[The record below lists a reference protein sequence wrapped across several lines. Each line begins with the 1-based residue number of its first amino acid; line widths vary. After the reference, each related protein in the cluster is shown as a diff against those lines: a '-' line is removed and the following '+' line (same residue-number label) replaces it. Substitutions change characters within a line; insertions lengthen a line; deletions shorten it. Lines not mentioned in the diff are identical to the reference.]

1 MKNILI
7 TGGAGFIG
15 SHLVKRFVHNY
26 PDYNIYNI
34 DNLTYAGSLKNVK
47 EIENKKNYFFL
58 KLDIN
63 NHKEILKL
71 FKDKKISDVI
81 HLAAESHVD
90 RSIESSFEFA
100 KTNVL
105 GTLSLLEAC
114 KKSWNLTSQNNFFYH
129 ISTDEVYG
137 SLNKEDCP
145 FTEASNFAPSSPYS
159 ASKASSDLLVE
170 AWGKTYD
177 LRYLITN
184 CSNNFGPRQFCEKLV
199 PKVILNC
206 INKEKIPIYGSGLN
220 IRDWLF
226 VGDHIDAILSLYD
239 KGLFI
244 NDRFNIG
251 GGHEV
256 TNIEMVKAILQI
268 LDKKYGFKDSEQL
281 IEYVKDRK
289 GHDFRYSIDSAK
301 LETATGWKPATSFNQ
316 QLEITVKWYVE
327 NSDWWSG

>member
-137 SLNKEDCP
+137 SLGLEGSFNEKTKYDP
-145 FTEASNFAPSSPYS
+145 NSPYS
-159 ASKASSDLLVE
+159 ASKASSDHFVR
-170 AWGKTYD
+170 AYNKTYG
-177 LRYLITN
+177 LPILISN
-184 CSNNFGPRQFCEKLV
+184 CSNNYGPFQHNEKLI
-199 PKVILNC
+199 PNI
-206 INKEKIPIYGSGLN
+206 INSLLKGRKIPIYGDGKN

-226 VGDHIDAILSLYD
+226 VDDHCDAIELIFT
-239 KGLFI
+239 KGK
-244 NDRFNIG
+244 NGETYNIG
-251 GGHEV
+251 GGYEIS
-256 TNIEMVKAILQI
+256 NIDLA
-268 LDKKYGFKDSEQL
+268 QL
-281 IEYVKDRK
+281 IIKIFDKIKLNPSGLSEDLIEFVNDRP
-289 GHDFRYSIDSAK
+289 GHDFRYSIDFSK
-301 LETATGWKPATSFNQ
+301 IKNSLGWKPKTNFEEGILKTINYY
-316 QLEITVKWYVE
+316 LKII
-327 NSDWWSG
+327 NN

>member
-137 SLNKEDCP
+137 SLGLEGSFNEKTKYDP
-145 FTEASNFAPSSPYS
+145 NSPYS
-159 ASKASSDLLVE
+159 ASKASSDHFVR
-170 AWGKTYD
+170 AYNKTYG
-177 LRYLITN
+177 LPILISN
-184 CSNNFGPRQFCEKLV
+184 CSNNYGPFQHNEKLI
-199 PKVILNC
+199 PNI
-206 INKEKIPIYGSGLN
+206 INSLLKGRKIPIYGDGKN

-226 VGDHIDAILSLYD
+226 VDDHCDAIELIFT
-239 KGLFI
+239 KGK
-244 NDRFNIG
+244 NGETYNIG
-251 GGHEV
+251 GGYEIS
-256 TNIEMVKAILQI
+256 NIDLA
-268 LDKKYGFKDSEQL
+268 QL
-281 IEYVKDRK
+281 IIKIFDKIKLNPSGLSKNLIEFVNDRP
-289 GHDFRYSIDSAK
+289 GHDFRYSIDFSK
-301 LETATGWKPATSFNQ
+301 IKNSLGWKPKTNFEEGILKTINYYLKSINH
-316 QLEITVKWYVE
+316 
-327 NSDWWSG
+327 

>member
-26 PDYNIYNI
+26 PDYNIYNV

-58 KLDIN
+58 KFDNN

-137 SLNKEDCP
+137 SLGLEGSFNEKTKYDP
-145 FTEASNFAPSSPYS
+145 NSPYS
-159 ASKASSDLLVE
+159 ASKASSDHFVR
-170 AWGKTYD
+170 AYNKTYG
-177 LRYLITN
+177 LPILISN
-184 CSNNFGPRQFCEKLV
+184 CSNNYGPFQHNEKLI
-199 PKVILNC
+199 PNI
-206 INKEKIPIYGSGLN
+206 INSLLKGRKIPIYGDGKN

-226 VGDHIDAILSLYD
+226 VDDHCDAIELIFT
-239 KGLFI
+239 KGK
-244 NDRFNIG
+244 NGETYNIG
-251 GGHEV
+251 GDFEIS
-256 TNIEMVKAILQI
+256 NIDLAHTIIKIF
-268 LDKKYGFKDSEQL
+268 DKIKSYPVGFSNKL
-281 IEYVKDRK
+281 IEFVEDRA
-289 GHDFRYSIDSAK
+289 GHDFRYAINHNK
-301 LETATGWKPATSFNQ
+301 ITNELGWKPKTKFNDG
-316 QLEITVKWYVE
+316 IRKTVDWYLKI
-327 NSDWWSG
+327 